1 MPYRKVNLMAG
12 YYYHIFN
19 RGVDRQQIFFRPEN
33 WGYFIELIR
42 RYFQSVAADIIA
54 YCLMPNHYHLLAL
67 LKTNQFSSEV
77 MQPFSLA
84 YTKAINRHENRVGP
98 LFQGPFKAILVDRDE
113 YLLHL
118 SRYIHCNPV
127 NAGLVNRAED
137 WAYSSYRDYIGMRNG
152 TLPKPEIVLSQFDS
166 RTAYRRFI
174 EAYTEDGIAIIEHLM
189 LD

>member
-1 MPYRKVNLMAG
+1 M
-12 YYYHIFN
+12 
-19 RGVDRQQIFFRPEN
+19 
-33 WGYFIELIR
+33 
-42 RYFQSVAADIIA
+42 
-54 YCLMPNHYHLLAL
+54 
-67 LKTNQFSSEV
+67 
-77 MQPFSLA
+77 
-84 YTKAINRHENRVGP
+84 GP

-152 TLPKPEIVLSQFDS
+152 TLPQPAIVLSQFDS
-166 RTAYRRFI
+166 RIAYRKFV
-174 EAYTEDGIAIIEHLM
+174 EAYTEDSTTIIEHLM